1 MHLVRLNRGGQFY
14 DWICPSGAA
23 SMPRPGPVT
32 NPAAIENSRCGP
44 GDSLYPDREK
54 SPEAVRS
61 GLGYEPISP
70 CRQTISSPVRDA
82 ICGLTPSVPLPGY
95 PGTSASMRVQVV
107 EAPGLSCAASLNA
120 LWEVAGI
127 TSRRGAVRGSRYKPY
142 RNACCS
148 HYPPHGRMG
157 PAPRPAGVSV

>member
-44 GDSLYPDREK
+44 GDSLYPIKKK

-61 GLGYEPISP
+61 GLSHEPNSP
-70 CRQTISSPVRDA
+70 KQSNDVIPSSGCNVRANA
-82 ICGLTPSVPLPGY
+82 IR
-95 PGTSASMRVQVV
+95 A
-107 EAPGLSCAASLNA
+107 
-120 LWEVAGI
+120 I
-127 TSRRGAVRGSRYKPY
+127 T
-142 RNACCS
+142 
-148 HYPPHGRMG
+148 
-157 PAPRPAGVSV
+157 GVSRIVSVNPGSGGRGTGVEMRCLS